1 MSLLVL
7 YCCVVLLNPGLAQV
21 APPVWP
27 TYNLTALIAEWFNFP
42 LVNEHNSVQELLQR
56 EAVQIHD
63 NACLINAKQPTHS
76 TNKAIEYS
84 NLTELRSDP
93 TYMSKTTYWV
103 NDYLHVGHVHYDI
116 VQIQI
121 LKLLKVD
128 RIIMQRPACH
138 GTLCV
143 GIGSVD
149 RLYNIYKRSPP
160 YFCLN
165 FFYSIVFTRDIM
177 RLCSKLSTN
186 QISLCIFGGPG
197 QTNTYS
203 RYSSPLAPRTIMSMG
218 DLIFNIFKPV
228 CSYYNL
234 LRPCQFIIKFPR

>member
-1 MSLLVL
+1 MERMMRNPLLFLLVTRIE
-7 YCCVVLLNPGLAQV
+7 AQV

-27 TYNLTALIAEWFNFP
+27 IYNFSLLVAQLFNFP
-42 LVNEHNSVQELLQR
+42 LVQDHHSVEELLQR
-56 EAVQIHD
+56 KAVQVHN

-76 TNKAIEYS
+76 TNKAIES
-84 NLTELRSDP
+84 VNITELRADP
-93 TYMSKTTYWV
+93 TYLDKTTYWV

-149 RLYNIYKRSPP
+149 R
-160 YFCLN
+160 
-165 FFYSIVFTRDIM
+165 
-177 RLCSKLSTN
+177 
-186 QISLCIFGGPG
+186 SLTSLVTVSFH
-197 QTNTYS
+197 S
-203 RYSSPLAPRTIMSMG
+203 
-218 DLIFNIFKPV
+218 
-228 CSYYNL
+228 
-234 LRPCQFIIKFPR
+234 

>member
-1 MSLLVL
+1 MSLFIL
-7 YCCVVLLNPGLAQV
+7 YCCVALLNPGLAQV

-27 TYNLTALIAEWFNFP
+27 SYNLTALIAEWFNFP

-56 EAVQIHD
+56 KAVQIHD

-149 RLYNIYKRSPP
+149 RSYKHLPTKPTQSL
-160 YFCLN
+160 FE
-165 FFYSIVFTRDIM
+165 YSYSTVFTRDIM
-177 RLCSKLSTN
+177 RLCLKLSTN
-186 QISLCIFGGPG
+186 MTSPCIFDGPG

-203 RYSSPLAPRTIMSMG
+203 RYSSHLAPRTTMSIG
-218 DLIFNIFKPV
+218 HLLSNLFLIHVHMP
-228 CSYYNL
+228 
-234 LRPCQFIIKFPR
+234 